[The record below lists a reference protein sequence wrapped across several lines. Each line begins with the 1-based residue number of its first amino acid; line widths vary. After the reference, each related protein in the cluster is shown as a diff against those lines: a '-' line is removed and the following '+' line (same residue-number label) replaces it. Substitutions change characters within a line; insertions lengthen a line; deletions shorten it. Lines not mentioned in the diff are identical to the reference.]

1 MIDMK
6 SSFVTVSPKYQV
18 VIPQAVREHHGIRP
32 GMKMAVLDFGNVI
45 RLVPVKPA
53 AEYIGIAAGLSNT
66 DIEDDP
72 ERF

>member
-1 MIDMK
+1 MK
-6 SSFVTVSPKYQV
+6 TNIVTVSPKYQV

-32 GMKMAVLDFGNVI
+32 GTKMAVLDFGNMI

-53 AEYIGIAAGLSNT
+53 EAYIGIAAGLKNT
-66 DIEDDP
+66 DIVDDP